1 MKILYL
7 MVHFPCV
14 FWVKI
19 GITGKSSRKR
29 AAGINREM
37 WGVPIP
43 VFGLP
48 IPAAE
53 YFEAMLHRQCKV
65 INVRFYKGSGHSEW
79 FWFPAIIP
87 YLIVIALGA
96 AFWLC
101 VAMIPIYLLSRLR

>member
-7 MVHFPCV
+7 MVHFTSV
-14 FWVKI
+14 FWIKI

-29 AAGINREM
+29 AAGISREM

-43 VFGLP
+43 IFGLP

-53 YFEAMLHRQCKV
+53 YLEAMLHRQCRP

-87 YLIVIALGA
+87 YLIVIAFGC
-96 AFWLC
+96 AFWVFLI
-101 VAMIPIYLLSRLR
+101 MIVVYFLSHLK